1 MLDYTRYGSYHCN
14 YYTIYIFLII
24 VKPVIDIIFS
34 PPYYQQG
41 IKINVTC
48 KAKSYPQA
56 DGEDKYKLNHPA
68 NVKVDTIL
76 TDNKDG
82 VIYQILNSRESD
94 LGEYVCEV
102 NVGELHNSKK
112 VNLTAAGN

>member
-1 MLDYTRYGSYHCN
+1 MS
-14 YYTIYIFLII
+14 
-24 VKPVIDIIFS
+24 
-34 PPYYQQG
+34 
-41 IKINVTC
+41 VTC
-48 KAKSYPQA
+48 KAKSYPLA
-56 DGEDKYKLNHPA
+56 DKKDDYKLNHPA

-82 VIYQILNSRESD
+82 VIYQIQKSNESD

-112 VNLTAAGN
+112 VNLTAAGK